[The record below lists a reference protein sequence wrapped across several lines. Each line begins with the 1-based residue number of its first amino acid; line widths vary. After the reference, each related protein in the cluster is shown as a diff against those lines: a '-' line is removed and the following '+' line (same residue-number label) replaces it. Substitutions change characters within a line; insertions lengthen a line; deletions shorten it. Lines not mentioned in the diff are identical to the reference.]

1 MFLTYSA
8 NKSGGFFLVC
18 LHEKAYTCGER
29 LEFGPEIGIQ
39 DMAGRITDISTDGME
54 NQVGLQI
61 DADFLLM
68 NVLVKQFDCITFG
81 IFVVGFHAAVG
92 IDAEFRPYA
101 E

>member
-8 NKSGGFFLVC
+8 NKSGGFFLIC

-29 LEFGPEIGIQ
+29 LEFGPEIGVQ
-39 DMAGRITDISTDGME
+39 NMAGRITDISTDGME

-68 NVLVKQFDCITFG
+68 NVLVK
-81 IFVVGFHAAVG
+81 
-92 IDAEFRPYA
+92 
-101 E
+101 